1 MFIKKSK
8 KEAHRKK
15 RTLVPAASPSYILQI
30 PAYPTFRAIPMDPV
44 QNQHHLSW
52 WLLQNYKLWKI
63 AAEIWSLHGIS
74 CEKLRF
80 FVSKM
85 CHQWPHSS
93 SWRSAKKRSPS
104 LLLLLSDAWATVEI
118 WRISSIS
125 QLMAGLFPAILQRM
139 ARCLWTTQMLPP
151 NFKSL
156 ENTRQQHI
164 NHFHPFLSITSKKS
178 AASATTPPT
187 NWWLAHTFSHSRAG
201 SHPSRYTWDG
211 RIALHKTLMCD
222 SFQSHPI
229 KQLQVAK

>member
-1 MFIKKSK
+1 MESHAKSWVFLCRRCV
-8 KEAHRKK
+8 E
-15 RTLVPAASPSYILQI
+15 
-30 PAYPTFRAIPMDPV
+30 
-44 QNQHHLSW
+44 
-52 WLLQNYKLWKI
+52 
-63 AAEIWSLHGIS
+63 
-74 CEKLRF
+74 LR
-80 FVSKM
+80 
-85 CHQWPHSS
+85 HQWPRSS

-104 LLLLLSDAWATVEI
+104 LLLLLSDAWATVEM

-164 NHFHPFLSITSKKS
+164 NHFHPFLSITSNKS

-211 RIALHKTLMCD
+211 RLPPSICFAEKTLMCD
-222 SFQSHPI
+222 SFQSLFHQAIASYEIISITPI
-229 KQLQVAK
+229 KNFADNMFTILQDGSLIPFLSLHNETASFQFQLWRLMGIAMHILGRVP